1 MTEEELDEY
10 FIETLKKILADV
22 KECKDYIKDIHTP
35 EYDEIRT
42 DYDEQ
47 ISLLT
52 SLLAGIKGIDDLAE
66 MDEETI
72 TAVYDFIADYA
83 DNFLIAPDGEQQE
96 KDWAEYDK
104 LEELLDLFMDTED
117 EEDSEDAE

>member
-1 MTEEELDEY
+1 MTEEELDLF
-10 FIETLKKILADV
+10 FIDTLKKILAEV
-22 KECKDYIKDIHTP
+22 KECRDYVKDLHTP
-35 EYDEIRT
+35 EYDEINA

-47 ISLLT
+47 IELLSSLLKE
-52 SLLAGIKGIDDLAE
+52 IKSVDDLAQ

-117 EEDSEDAE
+117 DSEQE

>member
-10 FIETLKKILADV
+10 FICTLKKILEEV
-22 KECKDYIKDIHTP
+22 KDCKDYVKDLHTP
-35 EYDEIRT
+35 EYDEINA

-47 ISLLT
+47 IEELS
-52 SLLAGIKGIDDLAE
+52 SIIKEVSSVDDLAQ

-83 DNFLIAPDGEQQE
+83 DNFLIAPDGKQQE

-104 LEELLDLFMDTED
+104 LEELLDLFMDTEED
-117 EEDSEDAE
+117 DSEDEE

>member
-22 KECKDYIKDIHTP
+22 KDCKDYIKNLHTP
-35 EYDEIRT
+35 EYDEIRA

-52 SLLAGIKGIDDLAE
+52 SLLAGIKGIDDLAQ

-104 LEELLDLFMDTED
+104 LEELLDLFMDTEE

>member
-22 KECKDYIKDIHTP
+22 KDCKDYIKDLHTP
-35 EYDEIRT
+35 EYDEIRA

-52 SLLAGIKGIDDLAE
+52 SLLAVIKGIDDLAE

-104 LEELLDLFMDTED
+104 LEELLDLFMDTE

>member
-10 FIETLKKILADV
+10 FICTLKKILVEV
-22 KECKDYIKDIHTP
+22 KECKDYVKDLHTP
-35 EYDEIRT
+35 EYDEINA

-47 ISLLT
+47 IELL
-52 SLLAGIKGIDDLAE
+52 SSIIKEVSSVDDLAQ

-83 DNFLIAPDGEQQE
+83 DNFLIAPVYRIKGDLSS
-96 KDWAEYDK
+96 DK
-104 LEELLDLFMDTED
+104 LEELLDLFMDTEED
-117 EEDSEDAE
+117 DSEDEE

>member
-10 FIETLKKILADV
+10 FIETLRKILAEV
-22 KECKDYIKDIHTP
+22 KDCKDYIKDLHTP
-35 EYDEIRT
+35 EYDEIRA

-47 ISLLT
+47 IRLLT

-117 EEDSEDAE
+117 EDSEDEA

>member
-10 FIETLKKILADV
+10 FICTLKKILVEV
-22 KECKDYIKDIHTP
+22 KECKDYVKDLHTP
-35 EYDEIRT
+35 EYDEINA

-47 ISLLT
+47 LELL
-52 SLLAGIKGIDDLAE
+52 SSIIQEVSSVDDLAQ

-72 TAVYDFIADYA
+72 TAVYDFLADYA

-104 LEELLDLFMDTED
+104 LEELLDLFMDTEED
-117 EEDSEDAE
+117 DSEEEE

>member
-22 KECKDYIKDIHTP
+22 KDCKDYIKDIHTP
-35 EYDEIRT
+35 EYDEIRG

>member
-10 FIETLKKILADV
+10 FIETLKKILEDV
-22 KECKDYIKDIHTP
+22 KNCKDYIKDLNTP
-35 EYDEIRT
+35 EYDEIRA

-47 ISLLT
+47 ISLLN
-52 SLLAGIKGIDDLAE
+52 SLLAGIKGIDDLAQ

-83 DNFLIAPDGEQQE
+83 DNFLIASDGEQQE

-104 LEELLDLFMDTED
+104 LEELLDLFMDTEED
-117 EEDSEDAE
+117 EESEE